1 MMNRS
6 LRIERVYSL
15 GDYRSIRF
23 SDDILDLPEEVV
35 FNQPLVDKIR
45 LLQLINVEINFRQY
59 KDLISKV
66 NTYSEEEA
74 LAFLEE
80 QKINTLDE
88 IKDIL
93 ESKRKGE

>member
-15 GDYRSIRF
+15 GDYRRIRF

>member
-1 MMNRS
+1 MNRS